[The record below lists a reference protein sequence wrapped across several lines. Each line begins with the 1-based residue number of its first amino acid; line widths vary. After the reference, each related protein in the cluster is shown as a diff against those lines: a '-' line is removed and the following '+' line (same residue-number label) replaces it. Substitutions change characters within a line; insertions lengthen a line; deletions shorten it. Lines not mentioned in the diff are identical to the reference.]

1 MQNRRLAASI
11 VALSLAAG
19 GLAPTASAGADQ
31 QMGTGAS
38 SKYTQAEIDNA
49 KRFLGLLVGVGALLT
64 TVIGGIIAFAG
75 PHLGLQL
82 PGVPKR

>member
-1 MQNRRLAASI
+1 MQNRRIAASI

-19 GLAPTASAGADQ
+19 GLAPAASAEADK

-38 SKYTQAEIDNA
+38 SEYTIEEIENA

-64 TVIGGIIAFAG
+64 TVGVGIVYFAG
-75 PHLGLQL
+75 PHLGLKL
-82 PGVPKR
+82 PMPR